1 MITALYVPGDRPDRF
16 DKAVATGAD
25 LVILDLEDAVT
36 PANKAAAREAV
47 TQWLTAHPSG
57 SRPAV
62 EVRVNAGDD
71 DDLAALAGAT
81 DVGIRLPKV
90 ESGADVDRVV
100 DVLGAVA
107 IAAVVETA
115 VGVEALGEI
124 TRHRAVRAVSL
135 GEADLASDLGTRH
148 PRVLDAVR
156 ARLLVAARA
165 AGLPPPMAS
174 VFTDIADLDG
184 LRADTEVAR
193 EMGFVGRAA
202 IHPVQVPVIAAA
214 FAPSFARV
222 GLGRRGARRH
232 RRRWRRSSGVG
243 RDGRPGDAR
252 PGGSDPPPRREDAV
266 TTSDKRGHRVTTFP
280 RDT

>member
-1 MITALYVPGDRPDRF
+1 MTAGPVITALYVPGDRPDRF
-16 DKAVATGAD
+16 DKAAATGAD

-100 DVLGAVA
+100 DRLGAVA

-124 TRHRAVRAVSL
+124 TRHRAVRTVSL

-202 IHPVQVPVIAAA
+202 IHPVQVPVIVAA
-214 FAPSFARV
+214 FAPSLRELAWADEV
-222 GLGRRGARRH
+222 LAVTADG
-232 RRRWRRSSGVG
+232 GVG
-243 RDGRPGDAR
+243 RLASGEMVDPAMRGRAEAI
-252 PGGSDPPPRREDAV
+252 RRLAAK
-266 TTSDKRGHRVTTFP
+266 TQ
-280 RDT
+280 

>member
-1 MITALYVPGDRPDRF
+1 MTTEPVITALYVPGDRPDRF

-25 LVILDLEDAVT
+25 LVILDLEDAVRL
-36 PANKAAAREAV
+36 AHKAVAREAV

-71 DDLAALAGAT
+71 DDLAALAGAA
-81 DVGIRLPKV
+81 DVAIRLPKV

-124 TRHRAVRAVSL
+124 TRHPAVRTVSL

-165 AGLPPPMAS
+165 AGLPAPMAS

-184 LRADTEVAR
+184 LRADTEAAR

-214 FAPSFARV
+214 FAPSPRDVAWADEV
-222 GLGRRGARRH
+222 LAVTADG
-232 RRRWRRSSGVG
+232 GVG
-243 RDGRPGDAR
+243 RLTSGEMVDPAMRGRAEAI
-252 PGGSDPPPRREDAV
+252 RRLAAQAQ
-266 TTSDKRGHRVTTFP
+266 
-280 RDT
+280 